1 MKGLLGLIRQTP
13 PATAGGDNP
22 DTFFF
27 STAFADQGI
36 DASSMVPWEARANE
50 VGARRLTAGRGGK
63 LLEELWSRDN
73 FMARLGPHALL
84 RLEKYLDFATLPANR
99 DVIRQDEYGNF
110 MLVLL
115 SGSIAVDREQPWS
128 DRLHLTEAR
137 PGDILGEM
145 SLLDSGPRFSVCTS
159 LTDCEIAVLSA
170 QALDEMMTAD
180 PALAASLIALLA
192 RKLSRRMRVVS
203 ARLSE
208 IKSGSGTASSADKI
222 PRRTHGTRSGQ

>member
-1 MKGLLGLIRQTP
+1 MKGLLGLIRQATP
-13 PATAGGDNP
+13 ASAGGDSTA

-50 VGARRLTAGRGGK
+50 VGAKRMAAGRGTK

-73 FMARLGPHALL
+73 FMARLGPDALQ
-84 RLEKYLDFATLPANR
+84 RLEKFLDFATLPANR

-115 SGSIAVDREQPWS
+115 SGSIAVDREQPWG

-159 LTDCEIAVLSA
+159 LTDCEIAVLGA
-170 QALDEMMTAD
+170 QALDEMMVAD
-180 PALAASLIALLA
+180 PSLAASLIALLA

-203 ARLSE
+203 ARLGE
-208 IKSGSGTASSADKI
+208 TKS
-222 PRRTHGTRSGQ
+222 

>member
-1 MKGLLGLIRQTP
+1 MKGLLGLLRQTL
-13 PATAGGDNP
+13 PASAGSESRV

-36 DASSMVPWEARANE
+36 DASFMVPWEARANE
-50 VGARRLTAGRGGK
+50 VGAKHLPAGRGTK
-63 LLEELWSRDN
+63 LLEDLWSRDS
-73 FMARLGPHALL
+73 FMSRLGPEGLK
-84 RLEKYLDFATLPANR
+84 RLEKFFDFASLPANR

-115 SGSIAVDREQPWS
+115 SGSIAVDREQPWGE
-128 DRLHLTEAR
+128 RLHLTEAR

-159 LTDCEIAVLSA
+159 LNDCEIAVLGA
-170 QALDEMMTAD
+170 QALDEMMVAD

-203 ARLSE
+203 ARLGE
-208 IKSGSGTASSADKI
+208 KKI
-222 PRRTHGTRSGQ
+222 